1 MIPNKRTPFD
11 VSGEQKKIPI
21 NAINKERNQSMKSI
35 NEINKQRNIISNNE
49 Y

>member
-1 MIPNKRTPFD
+1 M
-11 VSGEQKKIPI
+11 QPI
-21 NAINKERNQSMKSI
+21 NAINEKRNQSMKSI

>member
-1 MIPNKRTPFD
+1 M
-11 VSGEQKKIPI
+11 QQI

>member
-1 MIPNKRTPFD
+1 M
-11 VSGEQKKIPI
+11 QQI

-35 NEINKQRNIISNNE
+35 NEINKQRNIISNND

>member
-1 MIPNKRTPFD
+1 M
-11 VSGEQKKIPI
+11 QPI